1 VTLYEAASGARR
13 ALFGREDRKA
23 RRVYLAYDNYG
34 KPRLS
39 QATRRAAPVC
49 LAFSPDGRYLAT
61 AQETP
66 TIYLWDVLAGREASQ
81 FRGHEGGVSSL
92 LFSPD
97 GKHLFSGG
105 TDTTAMTWDLTRLNH
120 PRQGR
125 GAGMSGQ
132 RLESLWGDL
141 AGGDAAR
148 AFAALRE
155 LCACPDQAV
164 ALIKARLRPVTPEDS
179 RRVAQLV
186 ADLHSDRFECRRQA
200 QEELEGMGELA
211 EAALRQAL
219 ADDPPLDVRQRL
231 ERLLGRLATA
241 PPTRQLR
248 DLRAVELLEWIGT
261 SAARQVLGELAGGA
275 AAARLT
281 RQASQAEHRPGQ
293 LSTP

>member
-1 VTLYEAASGARR
+1 
-13 ALFGREDRKA
+13 
-23 RRVYLAYDNYG
+23 
-34 KPRLS
+34 LS

-66 TIYLWDVLAGREASQ
+66 AIHLWDVLAGREAGH
-81 FRGHEGGVSSL
+81 FRGHEGGVASL

-105 TDTTAMTWDLTRLNH
+105 TDTTALTWDLTRLVH
-120 PRQGR
+120 PRQPLA
-125 GAGMSGQ
+125 AGLSAQ
-132 RLESLWGDL
+132 RLESLWGDM
-141 AGGDAAR
+141 ACGDAAR
-148 AFAALRE
+148 AFAAMRE
-155 LCACPDQAV
+155 LCTCPDQAV
-164 ALIKARLRPVTPEDS
+164 ALIKEHVRPATPGDS
-179 RRVAQLV
+179 ERVARLV
-186 ADLHSDRFECRRQA
+186 ADLHCDRLECRRQA
-200 QEELEGMGELA
+200 QAELEGLGELA

-241 PPTRQLR
+241 PPARQLG

-261 SAARQVLGELAGGA
+261 PAARQVLGELAGGA

-281 RQASQAEHRPGQ
+281 RQASKAERRPGH
-293 LSTP
+293 LSIP